1 MASRY
6 SSWASMTHIRAP
18 ISPKMASKSN
28 DGSKK
33 STCPGKSQTWKSMKE
48 L

>member
-1 MASRY
+1 
-6 SSWASMTHIRAP
+6 
-18 ISPKMASKSN
+18 MASKSN